1 MATYTKMPFSSSSHG
16 KGIQLNTNGTVT
28 TIHQTLSHATT
39 LDEIWIWVDNYG
51 ASDLVVTIYFG
62 DQAYQ
67 DSIEQTIR
75 AESGLTLV
83 VPGLVLGNSTEVE
96 QVQGFGPNASTTL
109 IAYGYVNR
117 IT

>member
-1 MATYTKMPFSSSSHG
+1 MATYTKIPFSSSVNG

-28 TIHQTLSHATT
+28 SIHETLSSATT
-39 LDEIWIWVDNYG
+39 LDEIWIWVDNYDP
-51 ASDLVVTIYFG
+51 SDLKVTIYFG

-67 DSIEQTIR
+67 DSIEKTIR
-75 AESGLTLV
+75 SESGLVLV
-83 VPGLVLGNSTEVE
+83 VPGLVLGNSTTQEL
-96 QVQGFGPNASTTL
+96 VQGFGPNTNTTL

>member
-1 MATYTKMPFSSSSHG
+1 MATYTKMPFSQSERG

-28 TIHQTLSHATT
+28 DIHQTLSHATT

-51 ASDLVVTIYFG
+51 SLDLKVTIYFG

-75 AESGLTLV
+75 SESGLVLL
-83 VPGLVLGNSTEVE
+83 VPGLVLGNSVTQEL
-96 QVQGFGPNASTTL
+96 VQGFGPNASTTL

>member
-1 MATYTKMPFSSSSHG
+1 MATYTKIPFSYSVNG
-16 KGIQLNTNGTVT
+16 KGIQLNTDGTVT
-28 TIHQTLSHATT
+28 SIHQTLSSTTT

-51 ASDLVVTIYFG
+51 ASDLVVTVYFG

-75 AESGLTLV
+75 SESGLTLV
-83 VPGLVLGNSTEVE
+83 VPGLVLGNSATQEL
-96 QVQGFGPNASTTL
+96 VQGFGPNTSTTL